1 MMRLETRNIIDHIS
15 TRSDGRSNG
24 IYEKRKVSNVAWCL
38 AGFLLLLELNVEG
51 IGARM
56 EGSRH
61 SLSARRVRISN
72 LVRRTRVEY
81 QIVLKI
87 THAQVGP

>member
-1 MMRLETRNIIDHIS
+1 MAS
-15 TRSDGRSNG
+15 TRSERCRMLLG
-24 IYEKRKVSNVAWCL
+24 AWQ